1 MVSSINSATT
11 VPAVQAKVASSNAR
25 AADGDYK
32 TKGVGR
38 ATVKDADGDYKPAT
52 AQATSSRAVQ
62 AALSILKLG
71 G

>member
-32 TKGVGR
+32 
-38 ATVKDADGDYKPAT
+38 PAT